1 MTKGQRLLAKAL
13 VVALLFTG
21 GLSATPASAAIAP
34 ETIPDYSNPAN
45 WTDEALA
52 AQTLFICSSGPS
64 LWSKSSAVRRGI
76 GGIALVG
83 RGASGKLRSQIDS
96 LKSKALHGITPVI
109 ASDEEGGDVQR
120 LRTAIYR
127 LPSATTMGGW
137 SDAKVTKTAH
147 DYGKRMKALGV
158 DIAFSPVADLNI
170 PGFFISRAR
179 RGFSSNPVTAG
190 KKVAAW
196 ASGLSEAGV
205 LPVLKHWPGHGH
217 SVDTHAKPGVLP
229 ALEKLET
236 ADLKPFHYAISQGV
250 TSVMVGHLIVPG
262 LTEAGTPASRSAS
275 ALAVLRGEIGLNGL
289 IITDS
294 LSMGGATRGLH
305 KDIPEAAIRS
315 LAAGVDVALVCSGP
329 KSLISK
335 VAAAVTSGRLPR
347 AMMIEKVKRIL
358 AFKHQFGVI
367 IEP

>member
-1 MTKGQRLLAKAL
+1 MTKGRALIAKTLL
-13 VVALLFTG
+13 VALLVSG
-21 GLSATPASAAIAP
+21 SVTPANAIVVTEP
-34 ETIPDYSNPAN
+34 IPDYSNPEN
-45 WTDEALA
+45 WSDEALA
-52 AQTLFICSSGPS
+52 AQTLFICSSAPS
-64 LWSKSSAVRRGI
+64 LWATKKSVSRGI

-83 RGASGKLRSQIDS
+83 RGASTELKAQITAI
-96 LKSKALHGITPVI
+96 KKHALHGITPVI

-127 LPSATTMGGW
+127 LPSATTMGTW
-137 SDAKVTKTAH
+137 SDAKVTKTAR

-170 PGFFISRAR
+170 SGFFISRAR

-190 KKVAAW
+190 KKVTAW
-196 ASGLSEAGV
+196 AKGLSGSGV
-205 LPVLKHWPGHGH
+205 LPVLKHWPGHGR

-236 ADLKPFHYAISQGV
+236 ADLKPFHFAISQGV

-262 LTEAGTPASRSAS
+262 LTEANTPASRSPS
-275 ALAVLRGEIGLNGL
+275 ALAVLRSEIGPDGL

-294 LSMGGATRGLH
+294 LSMGGATRGLQ

-329 KSLISK
+329 KSLISR

-347 AMMIEKVKRIL
+347 PMMIEKVKRIL
-358 AFKHQFGVI
+358 AFKRQFGVI

>member
-1 MTKGQRLLAKAL
+1 MTKGRALLATSL
-13 VVALLFTG
+13 VVALLLTG
-21 GLSATPASAAIAP
+21 AASHSPANAIVLSEP
-34 ETIPDYSNPAN
+34 IPDYSNPEN

-64 LWSKSSAVRRGI
+64 LWSKASSVRRGI

-83 RGASGKLRSQIDS
+83 RGASGKLKSQIAS
-96 LKSKALHGITPVI
+96 LKRKALHGITPVI

-120 LRTAIYR
+120 LRTAIYQ

-137 SDAKVTKTAH
+137 SDAKVTKTAR

-158 DIAFSPVADLNI
+158 DIAFSPVADLNV

-179 RGFSSNPVTAG
+179 RGFSSSPVTAG
-190 KKVAAW
+190 KKVTAW
-196 ASGLSEAGV
+196 ATGLSQAGV
-205 LPVLKHWPGHGH
+205 LPVLKHWPGHGR
-217 SVDTHAKPGVLP
+217 SVDTHARPGVLP
-229 ALEKLET
+229 SLEKLET
-236 ADLKPFHYAISQGV
+236 SDLKPFHFAISQGV

-262 LTEAGTPASRSAS
+262 LTETNTPASRSPS
-275 ALAVLRGEIGLNGL
+275 ALTVLRNEIGPDGL

-329 KSLISK
+329 KSLISR

-347 AMMIEKVKRIL
+347 PMMIEKAKRIL
-358 AFKHQFGVI
+358 DFKRNFGVI

>member
-1 MTKGQRLLAKAL
+1 MTKGRALLAKSLL
-13 VVALLFTG
+13 VAMLFTG
-21 GLSATPASAAIAP
+21 SATPASAIVLTEP
-34 ETIPDYSNPAN
+34 IPDYSNPET

-64 LWSKSSAVRRGI
+64 LWARSSSVRRGI

-83 RGASGKLRSQIDS
+83 RGASGKLKSQIAS
-96 LKSKALHGITPVI
+96 LKGKALNGITPVI

-137 SDAKVTKTAH
+137 SDSKVTKTAR

-170 PGFFISRAR
+170 PGYFISRAR
-179 RGFSSNPVTAG
+179 RGFGSNPVTVG
-190 KKVAAW
+190 KKVTEW
-196 ASGLSEAGV
+196 AKGLGEAGV
-205 LPVLKHWPGHGH
+205 LPVLKHWPGHGR
-217 SVDTHAKPGVLP
+217 SVDTHAKPGLLP
-229 ALEKLET
+229 SLEKLET

-262 LTEAGTPASRSAS
+262 LTEANTPASRSTS
-275 ALAVLRGEIGLNGL
+275 ALAVLRNEIGPNGL

-305 KDIPEAAIRS
+305 KDIAEAAIRS
-315 LAAGVDVALVCSGP
+315 LEAGVDVALVCSGP
-329 KSLISK
+329 KSLISR
-335 VAAAVTSGRLPR
+335 VTSAVTSGRLSRPV
-347 AMMIEKVKRIL
+347 MIEKVQRIL
-358 AFKHQFGVI
+358 NYKRQLGVI
-367 IEP
+367 H

>member
-1 MTKGQRLLAKAL
+1 MTKGPKLARKVLAL
-13 VVALLFTG
+13 TLILAATFSG
-21 GLSATPASAAIAP
+21 TPASAIIMP
-34 ETIPDYSNPAN
+34 EPIPDYSNPEN
-45 WTDEALA
+45 WSDEALA
-52 AQTLFICSSGPS
+52 AQTLFICSSAPS
-64 LWSKSSAVRRGI
+64 LWATSSSVRRGI

-83 RGASGKLRSQIDS
+83 RGASARLKSQIAAI
-96 LKSKALHGITPVI
+96 KKKALHGISPVI

-137 SDAKVTKTAH
+137 SDTKVRATAKA
-147 DYGKRMKALGV
+147 YGLRMKKLGV

-170 PGFFISRAR
+170 SGFFISRAR

-190 KKVAAW
+190 KKATAW
-196 ASGLSEAGV
+196 AFGMRDAGV
-205 LPVLKHWPGHGH
+205 LPVLKHWPGHGR

-229 ALEKLET
+229 SLQKLE
-236 ADLKPFHYAISQGV
+236 ASDLKPFHYAIEQGI
-250 TSVMVGHLIVPG
+250 TSVMVGHLLVPG
-262 LTEAGTPASRSAS
+262 LTEPATPTSRSKA
-275 ALAVLRGEIGLNGL
+275 ALTLLRNEIGPSGL

-315 LAAGVDVALVCSGP
+315 LEAGVDVALVCSGP
-329 KSLISK
+329 KSLISR

-347 AMMIEKVKRIL
+347 SMMIEKVKRIL
-358 AFKHQFGVI
+358 AYKRQLGVI